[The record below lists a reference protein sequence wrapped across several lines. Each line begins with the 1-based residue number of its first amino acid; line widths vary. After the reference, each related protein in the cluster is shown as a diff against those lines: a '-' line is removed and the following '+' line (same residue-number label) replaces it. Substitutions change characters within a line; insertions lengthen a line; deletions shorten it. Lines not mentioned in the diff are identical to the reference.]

1 MRNIYDQYS
10 QPENKITHALV
21 CSLGEDKKLLQR
33 FVKWIT
39 GVNPS
44 RNIEIV
50 EQRLPGDPELN
61 EAEIERRGLPD
72 AWIFNDE
79 NWSLIIESKV
89 SATLTADQLQRHY
102 RSAIRRGFN
111 KVTILA
117 IDVVPPRR
125 KLPDFVVF
133 KTWSDIYC
141 WLSGQIQNSD
151 WALKTVRYLEIA
163 ESRLSEEGYLKE
175 GTLTVFTGVPFGKDE
190 PYN

>member
-10 QPENKITHALV
+10 QPENKITHALAS
-21 CSLGEDKKLLQR
+21 SLGEDKKLLQR

-39 GVNPS
+39 GANPS

-61 EAEIERRGLPD
+61 EIEVEKRGLPD

-89 SATLTADQLQRHY
+89 SATLTTDQLQRHY